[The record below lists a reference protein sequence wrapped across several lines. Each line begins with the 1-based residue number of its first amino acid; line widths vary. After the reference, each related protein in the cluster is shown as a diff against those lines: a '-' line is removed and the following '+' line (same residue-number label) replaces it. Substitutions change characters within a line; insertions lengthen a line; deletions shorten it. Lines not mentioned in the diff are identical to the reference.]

1 MKVYDF
7 ISKIGN
13 IAAMMD
19 VVVTDINGDPIPGIG
34 AVIGIAPDYA
44 QKAACIQ
51 VETSAEKEAAP
62 DENPKSDDE

>member
-13 IAAMMD
+13 VPAMME
-19 VVVTDINGDPIPGIG
+19 VVVTDVNGDPIPGIG
-34 AVIGIAPDYA
+34 SVVGIAPDYA

-51 VETSAEKEAAP
+51 VETSIEKESEP
-62 DENPKSDDE
+62 DKNPNSDDE